1 MECSREKVLKTAKK
15 VLCLEVILKLVPD
28 FVLFLC
34 IAIAELQQFLE
45 QARTE
50 RSKRVLT
57 SSIVSLQQ
65 ELEVREYPECQLEYS
80 CSRHDTGASNT
91 GRFVLANCCHS

>member
-1 MECSREKVLKTAKK
+1 MFERESIENSKK
-15 VLCLEVILKLVPD
+15 ILCLEVILKLVSD
-28 FVLFLC
+28 FVLYLC

-50 RSKRVLT
+50 RSKRALT

-65 ELEVREYPECQLEYS
+65 ELEVRE
-80 CSRHDTGASNT
+80 
-91 GRFVLANCCHS
+91 